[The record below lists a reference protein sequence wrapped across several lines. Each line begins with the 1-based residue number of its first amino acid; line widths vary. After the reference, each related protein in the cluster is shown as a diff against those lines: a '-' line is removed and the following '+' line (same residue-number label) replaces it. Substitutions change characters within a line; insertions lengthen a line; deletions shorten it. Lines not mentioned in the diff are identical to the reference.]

1 VWAAAAMSSS
11 HRPSGSSHVQRPSGS
26 SHARPGSK
34 SEALKIELTDYHTPL
49 SRLAD
54 KFPAGVKSN
63 FICRMK
69 LRNDCPGLPFE
80 PKFLA
85 YPAEQNR
92 LTRYSC
98 TNLEK
103 NHKHALLTEPDLGIH
118 IDLIEHETYEPPATG
133 IEMQPEDAV
142 LLEEVVRSRK
152 MRPGLEGDRGKR
164 PNVPWLQ
171 KTAYYGNEDLFE
183 FQQGSKVQPGMVPA
197 PEHEAVLDPRQ
208 LAERLEKTFSF
219 PSTLES
225 LKHPSKPALTAV
237 KTWEVMPDW
246 QTWANDYTEIVF
258 DHDPTTCD
266 TLVTKH
272 MRDEKT
278 KDAAKE
284 GDRKRKIL
292 GSTGFMH
299 IRHGEKP
306 ARRGSF
312 EDFEEAPKIFG
323 FYLPAPDSK
332 RRKRAVEDEDAGAD
346 GDDEGEHAEFNCVR
360 EHIEN
365 EARKYMEEWNDDHF
379 VVAFV
384 DGEQGQPGR
393 AVYHPLK
400 SRTYL
405 RKCKDVV
412 SFEDL
417 DTLENEHLRDMR
429 KSGSRFPKYFKGL
442 QQVRKLEESS
452 LKAMDIRRLEI
463 ETKATAGTNGALHQG
478 GDEEMEDA
486 GPASTRRTRDSSS
499 PEPAPAPAAK
509 KTVVQSS
516 SSSSSDD
523 E

>member
-1 VWAAAAMSSS
+1 MSS
-11 HRPSGSSHVQRPSGS
+11 HRPSGS

-34 SEALKIELTDYHTPL
+34 SEALKIELLDHHTPL

-54 KFPAGVKSN
+54 KTGTKSN

-69 LRNDCPGLPFE
+69 LRNECPGLPFE

-85 YPAEQNR
+85 YPSEQNR

-98 TNLEK
+98 TTLEK

-133 IEMQPEDAV
+133 IEMQPEDAL
-142 LLEEVVRSRK
+142 LLEEVVRTRK
-152 MRPGLEGDRGKR
+152 LRPGLEGDRGKR

-171 KTAYYGNEDLFE
+171 KTVYYGNEDMFE

-197 PEHEAVLDPRQ
+197 PEHETLLDPRQ
-208 LAERLEKTFSF
+208 LAERLEKTFTF
-219 PSTLES
+219 ASTLES
-225 LKHPSKPALTAV
+225 LKHPSKPALKAV
-237 KTWEVMPDW
+237 KMWDVMPDW
-246 QTWANDYTEIVF
+246 QTWANDYTEVVF

-266 TLVTKH
+266 TKIAKNIRAETTK
-272 MRDEKT
+272 E
-278 KDAAKE
+278 AAKN

-299 IRHGEKP
+299 IHHGQKP
-306 ARRGSF
+306 PRRGSF
-312 EDFEEAPKIFG
+312 EEFEEAPKIFG
-323 FYLPAPDSK
+323 FYLPAPESK
-332 RRKRAVEDEDAGAD
+332 RRKRAEEDEDAGVD
-346 GDDEGEHAEFNCVR
+346 GDDEGEQSEFNCVR
-360 EHIEN
+360 EHVEN
-365 EARKYMEEWNDDHF
+365 EARKYQEEWNDDHF

-417 DTLENEHLRDMR
+417 DTLEDVHLKDLKRG
-429 KSGSRFPKYFKGL
+429 GSRFPKFFKGV
-442 QQVRKLEESS
+442 QQMRKLEESS
-452 LKAMDIRRLEI
+452 LKAMDQRRAEI
-463 ETKATAGTNGALHQG
+463 ESKTSAGYKGASNQG
-478 GDEEMEDA
+478 GDDEMEEA
-486 GPASTRRTRDSSS
+486 GPAKSRTARDSSS
-499 PEPAPAPAAK
+499 PEPTPAPVPK
-509 KTVVQSS
+509 KTTVQDSS
-516 SSSSSDD
+516 SSSSSD
-523 E
+523 EE

>member
-1 VWAAAAMSSS
+1 
-11 HRPSGSSHVQRPSGS
+11 
-26 SHARPGSK
+26 
-34 SEALKIELTDYHTPL
+34 
-49 SRLAD
+49 
-54 KFPAGVKSN
+54 
-63 FICRMK
+63 
-69 LRNDCPGLPFE
+69 
-80 PKFLA
+80 
-85 YPAEQNR
+85 
-92 LTRYSC
+92 
-98 TNLEK
+98 
-103 NHKHALLTEPDLGIH
+103 
-118 IDLIEHETYEPPATG
+118 
-133 IEMQPEDAV
+133 V